1 MKALITG
8 ASSGIGKEIA
18 KILSEKGYSI
28 VITARRENLL
38 CELASSIKGECK
50 IVCADL
56 SKEED
61 IKRLFEENKDI
72 DVLVNNAGFGVFGEF
87 DKTDLSRED
96 EMINV
101 NIKAVHFLTKLY
113 LAEFKKRGGGKILNV
128 ASSAAF
134 FPGPK
139 FSSYYAS
146 KAYVYRLS
154 VALSEELRREKSG
167 VTVSV
172 FCPGPVKTEFN
183 ATAGVKFGIGA
194 ISAFDAAESAVRG
207 MLKGKRVI
215 TPDFKTACL
224 RFFSS
229 FIPDSLQ
236 ARIVYKLQEKKE
248 F

>member
-18 KILSEKGYSI
+18 KILSEKGYSL
-28 VITARRENLL
+28 VIAARRENLL
-38 CELASSIKGECK
+38 CNLASTLNGECK
-50 IVCADL
+50 TVCCDL

-61 IKRLFEENKDI
+61 IKSLFEENKDI
-72 DVLVNNAGFGVFGEF
+72 DILVNNAGFGVFGEF
-87 DKTDLSRED
+87 DKTDLSREN
-96 EMINV
+96 EMINL

-113 LAEFKKRGGGKILNV
+113 MAEFKKRGCGRILNV

-154 VALSEELRREKSG
+154 IALSEELRREKSP
-167 VTVSV
+167 VTISV
-172 FCPGPVKTEFN
+172 FCPGPVRTEFN
-183 ATAGVKFGIGA
+183 ATAGVKFGIGS
-194 ISAFDAAESAVRG
+194 ISAFDAADSAVRG
-207 MLKGKRVI
+207 MLRGKRVI

-229 FIPDSLQ
+229 LIPDSIS

-248 F
+248 L

>member
-18 KILSEKGYSI
+18 RILSEKGYDV

-38 CELASSIKGECK
+38 NDLKAELKTECK
-50 IVCADL
+50 IVRADL
-56 SKEED
+56 SKED
-61 IKRLFEENKDI
+61 DVKKLFEDNKDI
-72 DVLVNNAGFGVFGEF
+72 DILVNNAGFGVFGEF
-87 DKTDLSRED
+87 DKTDLSREL
-96 EMINV
+96 EMINL
-101 NIKAVHFLTKLY
+101 NITALHMLTKRY
-113 LAEFKKRGGGKILNV
+113 MAEFKKRGSGKILNV

-154 VALSEELRREKSG
+154 IALAEELRREKSP

-172 FCPGPVKTEFN
+172 FCPGPVRTEFN
-183 ATAGVKFGIGA
+183 STAGVKFGIGS
-194 ISAFDAAESAVRG
+194 ISAFEAAKSAVCG

-224 RFFSS
+224 KSLS
-229 FIPDSLQ
+229 ALVPDCVA
-236 ARIVYKLQEKKE
+236 ARIVYKLQEKK
-248 F
+248 